1 MRLKTMSRLPLL
13 LVSGVLAA
21 CGSTQPSNSKS
32 PTVGCS
38 PIRVSAAPFFDAGP
52 IAFGTPPKQLTA
64 TVTSETRAPLP
75 DIKIDFS
82 VGGKQIG
89 TATTNAQGIALSEPD
104 GVSIGSEQWT
114 AVHPA
119 DTHCAATAAA
129 TYTKQP

>member
-1 MRLKTMSRLPLL
+1 MLGGLIAI
-13 LVSGVLAA
+13 LARRPA
-21 CGSTQPSNSKS
+21 
-32 PTVGCS
+32 
-38 PIRVSAAPFFDAGP
+38 RVP
-52 IAFGTPPKQLTA
+52 GTPPKQLTA

-119 DTHCAATAAA
+119 DTHCVAAAAA

>member
-1 MRLKTMSRLPLL
+1 MPRRGHGWPTAVQAS
-13 LVSGVLAA
+13 LAHT
-21 CGSTQPSNSKS
+21 G
-32 PTVGCS
+32 GCAILARR
-38 PIRVSAAPFFDAGP
+38 PARVP
-52 IAFGTPPKQLTA
+52 GTPPKQLTA

-119 DTHCAATAAA
+119 DTHCVAAAAA